1 MSLDIAQLRND
12 TPACRHIAHLNNAG
26 ASLTPVP
33 TQRVIEEYLAL
44 EQQIGGYEAEE
55 RMAEQLEAVYSSL
68 ARLVNSRSDEIA
80 ITQNA
85 TRAWDMLFYGLKLEK
100 GDKIVTCRS
109 EYASNYIAFLQRSRQ
124 TGAEI
129 VVVDNDEDGTLCC
142 RSLER
147 ALDDR
152 VKVVAI
158 NHMPTNSGLVQP
170 AAEIGA
176 LLRDHP
182 AFYLLD
188 ACQSVGQIPLD
199 VEKLGCDAL
208 TCTSRK
214 YLRGP
219 RGVGFLF
226 LRRRC
231 LEMVEP
237 PFIDLH
243 AATWTA
249 PKEYRLRD
257 DARRF
262 ETYELFVAGKLGL
275 GAAPDYALA
284 VGPELAWERLRGLAD
299 QAREG
304 LSALSGVTVRDQGK
318 VRGGIVTFT
327 KQGLAPGQIQ
337 ESLREAK
344 INVWTNT
351 VRSARLDMEAR
362 NLEEVVRAS
371 FHYFNTEQEVEAL
384 VSEVKQMRA

>member
-1 MSLDIAQLRND
+1 
-12 TPACRHIAHLNNAG
+12 LNNAG
-26 ASLTPVP
+26 ASLTPAPV
-33 TQRVIEEYLAL
+33 QKVVDEYLAL
-44 EQQIGGYEAEE
+44 EQRIGGYEAEE
-55 RMAEQLEAVYSSL
+55 RMAEKLDAVYSSL
-68 ARLVNSRSDEIA
+68 ARLVNSRPDEIA

-85 TRAWDMLFYGLKLEK
+85 TRAWDMIFYGLELKK

-109 EYASNYIAFLQRSRQ
+109 EYASNYIAFLQRRRQ

-129 VVVDNDEDGTLCC
+129 VVVDNEEDGSLSC

-147 ALDDR
+147 VLDER
-152 VKVVAI
+152 VKIVAI

-170 AAEIGA
+170 AAKIGA
-176 LLRDHP
+176 LLHDHP

-199 VEKLGCDAL
+199 VEEIGCDAL

-231 LEMVEP
+231 LQMFEP
-237 PFIDLH
+237 PFLDLH

-249 PKEYRLRD
+249 PQEYRLRD
-257 DARRF
+257 GARRF

-275 GAAPDYALA
+275 GAAADYAMA
-284 VGPELAWERLRGLAD
+284 VGQDLAWERLRALAD

-304 LSALSGVTVRDQGK
+304 LSAVSGVTVHDIGET
-318 VRGGIVTFT
+318 RGGIVTFT
-327 KQGLAPGQIQ
+327 KQGLAPQRIK
-337 ESLREAK
+337 ESLREARV
-344 INVWTNT
+344 NVWTST

-362 NLEEVVRAS
+362 DLEEVVRAS
-371 FHYFNTEQEVEAL
+371 FHYFNTEQEVETL
-384 VSEVKQMRA
+384 VSHVKEIRS